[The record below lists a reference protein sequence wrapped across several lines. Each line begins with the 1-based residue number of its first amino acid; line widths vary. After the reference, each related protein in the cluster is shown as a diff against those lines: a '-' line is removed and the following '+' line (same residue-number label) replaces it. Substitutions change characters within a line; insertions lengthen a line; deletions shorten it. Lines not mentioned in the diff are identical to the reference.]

1 MAWRAINDTVGH
13 SESLAAVS
21 DLAERIYWRLLA
33 HSDAYGRIPA
43 SPSKTR
49 AMCFPLLNVSS
60 QDVGEAL
67 SELEQV
73 KRILAYEV
81 DGLAAIQLT
90 AFEENQPKEFI
101 RRRGASRL
109 PECPTLKSGST
120 PDYIRSLY
128 KLPAKSSQ
136 SRTTPEEGGSS
147 PATREEKRRERTKPN
162 SSSKTTRAGA
172 TPETGP
178 EADAA
183 AEEIQGQLTDLG
195 ITGDVLK
202 LALAEPD
209 RAQAWLEV
217 AAAEADTNPAGF
229 VANGLREGTWP
240 SQRDPGPTQLDP
252 ATRLEQFAR
261 FVHRIGFDYDH
272 ATLDLELD
280 DRHITDPDD
289 RQAMHDLAARIRSG
303 EEEPEL
309 EAPAA

>member
-1 MAWRAINDTVGH
+1 MGWRAINDTVGH

-21 DLAERIYWRLLA
+21 DLAERLYWRLVA
-33 HSDAYGRIPA
+33 HSDPYGRIPA

-49 AMCFPLLNVSS
+49 AMCFPLLTVSR

-67 SELEQV
+67 CELEQV
-73 KRILAYEV
+73 KRIVAYEV
-81 DGLAAIQLT
+81 DGVAVIQLT

-120 PDYIRSLY
+120 PELLRSLY
-128 KLPAKSSQ
+128 KLPAKPSHSG
-136 SRTTPEEGGSS
+136 STPDQVGSS
-147 PATREEKRRERTKPN
+147 PATIEEKRKKRTKP
-162 SSSKTTRAGA
+162 SSSSSTPRAGA
-172 TPETGP
+172 TPETAP

-183 AEEIQGQLTDLG
+183 AEEIHSQLTQLG

-202 LALAEPD
+202 LGLADPA
-209 RAQAWLEV
+209 RASAWLEV
-217 AAAEADTNPAGF
+217 AAEEADQNAAGF
-229 VANGLREGTWP
+229 VANGLRGGTWP
-240 SQRDPGPTQLDP
+240 SERTTGPTPLDP

-261 FVHRIGFDYDH
+261 FVHRIGFDYDQ
-272 ATLDLELD
+272 ATLALELD
-280 DRHITDPDD
+280 ERHITDPAD